1 MIFSLLFIVNFFIN
15 LLLRFLLIFDKDLL
29 SSGTGS
35 SSIFESPEGEDL
47 LHFEET
53 AGTGLWYRLSDQLV
67 WDYKK
72 ADPNN

>member
-47 LHFEET
+47 LLFAE
-53 AGTGLWYRLSDQLV
+53 TGLWYRLSDQLV
-67 WDYKK
+67 WNYKK

>member
-47 LHFEET
+47 LLFEET
-53 AGTGLWYRLSDQLV
+53 AGTDLWYRLSDQLV

>member
-29 SSGTGS
+29 SSGT
-35 SSIFESPEGEDL
+35 EGEDL
-47 LHFEET
+47 LLFEET
-53 AGTGLWYRLSDQLV
+53 AETGLWYRLSDQLV